1 MATVFAQLSL
11 ERDKGA
17 RRSFETVPNPIGT
30 DGGGRRET
38 AISSNNRCLSA
49 LSLSLSLSLFLSLG
63 LTSLLERRGGGGRE
77 GKEDRGKG
85 RKGERRCI
93 IKAIRG
99 SRIRYST
106 SYITNMI
113 IRGQLAPKGVRLC
126 LGREGGGR
134 GFRVMGQ
141 VKRNH

>member
-49 LSLSLSLSLFLSLG
+49 LSLSLSLFLSLG

-85 RKGERRCI
+85 E
-93 IKAIRG
+93 
-99 SRIRYST
+99 
-106 SYITNMI
+106 
-113 IRGQLAPKGVRLC
+113 
-126 LGREGGGR
+126 GRER
-134 GFRVMGQ
+134 DV
-141 VKRNH
+141 VL